1 MKLIDRLD
9 PQLRDETLD
18 YFDHHNV
25 DRRELN
31 LIDNFLA
38 DLGFKLSR
46 DRVSPHWMFKYDNE
60 DAIMIWF
67 NHTWR
72 ILFTT
77 QVPNFMQTVEDFD
90 SVDELIKYLSEV

>member
-46 DRVSPHWMFKYDNE
+46 DRVSPH
-60 DAIMIWF
+60 
-67 NHTWR
+67 
-72 ILFTT
+72 
-77 QVPNFMQTVEDFD
+77 
-90 SVDELIKYLSEV
+90 